1 MDSDMSVRK
10 CLTHTHLPIK
20 ACRHSDDVTS
30 LVVNGKHVG
39 GGALGILGKDF
50 ISQHPVG
57 SFWIILVHCCHRH
70 HEGSCR
76 EAHSK
81 SAHICQGR
89 NDVIQKLLC
98 VCVCVGTRLGSLGD
112 GAIKDAVSELWSVV
126 VLVDDINDDVD
137 GVLHLIP
144 IQVHC
149 VGSQLYTDTQTCT
162 HILLLQTGEDGNK
175 LLPSTET
182 NYESL
187 AL

>member
-1 MDSDMSVRK
+1 M
-10 CLTHTHLPIK
+10 
-20 ACRHSDDVTS
+20 
-30 LVVNGKHVG
+30 
-39 GGALGILGKDF
+39 
-50 ISQHPVG
+50 
-57 SFWIILVHCCHRH
+57 
-70 HEGSCR
+70 
-76 EAHSK
+76 
-81 SAHICQGR
+81 
-89 NDVIQKLLC
+89 
-98 VCVCVGTRLGSLGD
+98 CVCVGTRLGSLGD

>member
-98 VCVCVGTRLGSLGD
+98 VCVCWYQ
-112 GAIKDAVSELWSVV
+112 AW
-126 VLVDDINDDVD
+126 
-137 GVLHLIP
+137 IP
-144 IQVHC
+144 RGRSH
-149 VGSQLYTDTQTCT
+149 
-162 HILLLQTGEDGNK
+162 
-175 LLPSTET
+175 
-182 NYESL
+182 
-187 AL
+187 